1 MTEQTEKEILRM
13 LKNQE
18 NFNKKFIEKLESFE
32 KKQDLFEK
40 ELGYVKNDLSQV
52 KEDLSHVKE
61 DLNNVKSDLDY
72 VKEDLNNVKSDLDY
86 VKDDLNNVKSD
97 LNNVK
102 SDLKYVKKD
111 LRKFSQHFAV
121 FEVEFSRK
129 VDVLFEN
136 YGTDFDEH
144 KIFKKD
150 IDLLKNSS
158 FKHDVQIE
166 HLSKKVSNS

>member
-72 VKEDLNNVKSDLDY
+72 VK
-86 VKDDLNNVKSD
+86 DDLNNVKSD

-102 SDLKYVKKD
+102 SDLNYVKKD
-111 LRKFSQHFAV
+111 LRNFSQHFAV